1 MFWGLYSR
9 STANEADITYLYNI
23 VREFCLKAGQYHKK
37 DTFSLGEVVIC
48 LLLSSGYTA

>member
-1 MFWGLYSR
+1 MFWRLYSR
-9 STANEADITYLYNI
+9 SSANEADIAYLYNF

-37 DTFSLGEVVIC
+37 DKFSLGKVVIY